1 MCSARGHQPNLETM
15 KTHSTLRCLVP
26 ASIVSIVSAST
37 LGAAVL
43 TLNLDA
49 VMDGSPT
56 PPQGSSPWI
65 SVTFTD
71 LGTNSVRA
79 DFTATDLTGSEFVSE
94 WFFNLDPTLD
104 PSLLTF
110 APITPVT
117 GAFAL
122 PTVFAGVDAYKANGG
137 GFYDFKLVFATSGG
151 SSNRFTAGDVLSYQL
166 SHNTGI
172 IDAMSFDFDDVD
184 PIGVLNRSAAHVQG
198 IGPESLDSAW
208 IAELPEPST
217 ALHAMIVIGAWALG
231 WRHRKHAKSA

>member
-1 MCSARGHQPNLETM
+1 M
-15 KTHSTLRCLVP
+15 KTHSTLRWLFS

-43 TLNLDA
+43 TLNLNA
-49 VMDGSPT
+49 VMDGSST
-56 PPQGSSPWI
+56 PPQGSSPWL

-79 DFTATDLTGSEFVSE
+79 DFAATDLTGSEFISE
-94 WFFNLDPTLD
+94 WYFNLDPALD

-122 PTVFAGVDAYKANGG
+122 PTVFAAADAYKANGG
-137 GFYDFKLVFATSGG
+137 GFYDFKLDFSTAGG

-166 SHNTGI
+166 SHSTGI

-184 PIGVLNRSAAHVQG
+184 GHSILNRSAAHVQG
-198 IGPESLDSAW
+198 IGPEAMDSAW
-208 IAELPEPST
+208 IAELPEPSI
-217 ALHAMIVIGAWALG
+217 ALHALLVVGAWALG
-231 WRHRKHAKSA
+231 WRQRKHVKSA